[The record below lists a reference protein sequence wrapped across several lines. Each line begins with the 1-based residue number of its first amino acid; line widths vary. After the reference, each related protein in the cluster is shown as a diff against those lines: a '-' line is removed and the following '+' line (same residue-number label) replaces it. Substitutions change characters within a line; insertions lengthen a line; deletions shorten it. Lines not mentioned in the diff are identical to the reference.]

1 MMDATDHDSSAWSAA
16 NRALWTAMA
25 LVCLLYGLYALSAGL
40 DLAETGKVRSLP
52 VAFAIHA
59 LAGGVVL
66 IAGAAQFNPALRRR
80 LLPAHR
86 WLGRTY
92 VTGALV
98 ASVAAVANA
107 AYFDVSGAAQLS
119 FAVLGAAWFATTAI
133 GWRAIRARDVARHR
147 AWMVRSFSL
156 SLFFVSF
163 SIWVPLI
170 AGSETGGAYAA
181 AVTLSWALNLIAAEA
196 WIRRRGR
203 GSRQGART

>member
-1 MMDATDHDSSAWSAA
+1 MAVSDIEDRPWTIGSW
-16 NRALWTAMA
+16 ALWAIVA
-25 LVCLLYGLYALSAGL
+25 LVCLFYGLFALSAGL
-40 DLAETGKVRSLP
+40 SLAEIGKVRSLP

-66 IAGAAQFNPALRRR
+66 IAGAAQFNPTLRRR
-80 LLPAHR
+80 LLPTHR

-92 VTGALV
+92 VIGALV

-107 AYFDVSGAAQLS
+107 AFFDVSRAAQLS

-133 GWRAIRARDVARHR
+133 GWQKIRARDVARHR
-147 AWMVRSFSL
+147 AWMTRSFFL

-181 AVTLSWALNLIAAEA
+181 AVTLSWGLNLIAAEA
-196 WIRRRGR
+196 WIRRRGW